1 MHELTITKNL
11 VSLLEDAVRPNDV
24 GLVKTVHLE
33 VGRLRYLVPE
43 IMTTCFSQIEK
54 SDKLKQAKLDLKV
67 LPVKLRCSD
76 CDKESCADE
85 NNFTCSFCLSQ
96 NVDIISGKE
105 FILKSIEW

>member
-1 MHELTITKNL
+1 MHELMITKNL

-24 GLVKTVHLE
+24 GQVKTVYLE

-43 IMTTCFSQIEK
+43 IMTSCFTQIEK

-76 CDKESCADE
+76 CGKESCADE
-85 NNFTCSFCLSQ
+85 NNFICSFCLSKD
-96 NVDIISGKE
+96 VDIVSGKE
-105 FILKSIEW
+105 FMLKSIEW

>member
-1 MHELTITKNL
+1 MHELMITKNL
-11 VSLLEDAVRPNDV
+11 VSLLEDAVSPSDV
-24 GLVKTVHLE
+24 GMVKTVYLE

-43 IMTTCFSQIEK
+43 IMTACFTQIKK
-54 SDKLKQAKLDLKV
+54 SDKLKQAKLNLKV

-76 CDKESCADE
+76 CGKESEALE
-85 NNFTCSFCLSQ
+85 NSFLCGSCQSL